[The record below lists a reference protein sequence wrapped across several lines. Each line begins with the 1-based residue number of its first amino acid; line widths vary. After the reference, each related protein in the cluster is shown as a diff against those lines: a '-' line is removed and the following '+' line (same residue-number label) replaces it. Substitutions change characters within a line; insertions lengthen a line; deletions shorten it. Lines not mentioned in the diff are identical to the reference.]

1 MQVIAVKEIRYA
13 QVNHS
18 PGGEPFEVSDKD
30 AKILVAI
37 GKVAPYIAP
46 KPRAKPSEPAVE
58 KTPAKGKYSRRDM
71 RA

>member
-1 MQVIAVKEIRYA
+1 MQVTALKEIRYA
-13 QVNHS
+13 AQTYL
-18 PGGEPFEVSDKD
+18 PGDHFEIADKD
-30 AKILVAI
+30 SKILIAI

-46 KPRAKPSEPAVE
+46 KPRAKPAEPAVE